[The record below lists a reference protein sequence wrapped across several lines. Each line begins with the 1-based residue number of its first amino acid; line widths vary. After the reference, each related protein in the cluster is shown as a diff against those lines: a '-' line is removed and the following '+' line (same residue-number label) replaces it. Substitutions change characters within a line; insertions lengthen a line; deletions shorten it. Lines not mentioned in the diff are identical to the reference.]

1 VHAIERKIET
11 IFGYFAENPPQGLLI
26 FNRERVDKNFVY
38 LTELENGVFEN
49 CGVFVEKNGKV
60 TIFTSALE
68 EEAARAAERWFEIAV
83 FKNEQE
89 RVEKLKGVLSPCRS
103 IGVCFGALSHSFY
116 LFLAQTLPHVSW
128 IDASGALKRARMI
141 KTREEIE
148 KIRKACDIA
157 SRVADGIPAMLREGM
172 TELELS
178 AEIDYRLRKE
188 GARSPAFRTIAAFSK
203 NTSMPHYGGGEV
215 RLSNGD
221 VVLVD
226 FGAEYRGYSSDIT
239 QTYITGSP
247 DHRLVDLYAAV
258 YKAEGRAIDMI
269 GEGVSVDEVDREIR
283 ALFDAREEYRGRFIH
298 GLGHS
303 LGLDVHDDSY
313 PSEDFNKRF
322 AENMVLTVEPGIY
335 LPGLYGVRLE
345 DDVLVTKNGCR
356 VLTSAKKDFKAY
368 EIH

>member
-11 IFGYFAENPPQGLLI
+11 IFGYLAEDPPEGLLI
-26 FNRERVDKNFVY
+26 FNRDRVDKNFIY
-38 LTELENGVFEN
+38 LTELDNGVFEN
-49 CGVFVEKNGKV
+49 CGVFAERNGRV

-68 EEAARAAERWFEIAV
+68 EEAARAAGGWAEIAV

-89 RVEKLKGVLSPCRS
+89 RVEKLKNALSRS
-103 IGVCFGALSHSFY
+103 GSVGVCFSALSHSFY
-116 LFLAQTLPHVSW
+116 LFLAQILPRVSW
-128 IDASGALKRARMI
+128 VDAGRALKRARMI
-141 KTREEIE
+141 KTRDEIE
-148 KIRKACDIA
+148 KIRKACGIA
-157 SRVADGIPAMLREGM
+157 SRVADGIPGLLREGM

-188 GARSPAFRTIAAFSK
+188 GAQGPAFKTIAAFSK
-203 NTSMPHYGGGEV
+203 NTSMPHYGGGQA

-247 DHRLVDLYAAV
+247 DRKLVDLYAAV

-269 GEGVSVDEVDREIR
+269 GEGVSVEEVDREVR

-313 PSEDFNKRF
+313 PSEDFDKRF

-345 DDVLVTKNGCR
+345 DDVLVTKNGCKA
-356 VLTSAKKDFKAY
+356 LTSAKKEFQAY